1 MTTRHEVNFPPA
13 GTYTFP
19 HTHWSHCCSSYN
31 RKTPTVTLPCQSQV
45 FWGALVHINDTIYL
59 QGRVSSCTE
68 IMDAGARWWET
79 LQESSEAPGARLFS
93 TWALATWGLLVPKP
107 RCASTPPV
115 SLTHYLSSMQACP
128 LPAPAMGLVKEDVVA
143 KRAS

>member
-1 MTTRHEVNFPPA
+1 MVRNPA
-13 GTYTFP
+13 GVLRG
-19 HTHWSHCCSSYN
+19 SGC
-31 RKTPTVTLPCQSQV
+31 TVLLHV
-45 FWGALVHINDTIYL
+45 G
-59 QGRVSSCTE
+59 
-68 IMDAGARWWET
+68 
-79 LQESSEAPGARLFS
+79 PGNLMFA
-93 TWALATWGLLVPKP
+93 VPKP